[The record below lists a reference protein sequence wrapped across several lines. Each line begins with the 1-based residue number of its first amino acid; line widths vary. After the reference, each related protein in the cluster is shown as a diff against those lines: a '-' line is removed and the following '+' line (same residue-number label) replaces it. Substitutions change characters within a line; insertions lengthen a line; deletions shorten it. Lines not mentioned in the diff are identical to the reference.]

1 MKTIFFDVDTQLDFI
16 SPAGAL
22 YVPGAEEIAGSLEA
36 LTRFADKNGIQI
48 ISTVDAHTEN
58 DPEFQIW
65 KPHCVA
71 GTQGQQKVSGTLL
84 RAPLVIDSRPGS
96 LQAVSSG
103 ISSAPQI
110 VVEKRQLDV
119 FSNGNLHSLLE
130 RIRAERYVVY
140 GLVTEYCVGSAA
152 FGLLERKAHV
162 ELVVDAVKSL
172 SAEDER
178 ETLERFQ
185 AQGGRLI
192 RLQEA
197 LQQA

>member
-1 MKTIFFDVDTQLDFI
+1 MRTVFFDVDTQLDFI

-36 LTRFADKNGIQI
+36 LTRFAAKNGSQI
-48 ISTVDAHTEN
+48 ISTADAHSEN

-71 GTQGQQKVSGTLL
+71 GTQGQQKLSQTVLGT
-84 RAPLVIDSRPGS
+84 PLVVSSRPGS
-96 LQAVSSG
+96 LEGVEAQL
-103 ISSAPQI
+103 APARQI
-110 VVEKRQLDV
+110 IVEKQQLDV
-119 FSNGNLHSLLE
+119 FSNANLHSLLE
-130 RIRAERYVVY
+130 KIGAERYVVY

-152 FGLLERKAHV
+152 FGLLERKARV

-178 ETLERFQ
+178 VTLERFQ
-185 AQGGRLI
+185 AQGGLLI
-192 RLQEA
+192 TLKEA

>member
-1 MKTIFFDVDTQLDFI
+1 MKTVFFDVDTQLDFI

-22 YVPGAEEIAGSLEA
+22 YVPGAEEIVGSLED
-36 LTRFADKNGIQI
+36 LTRFADKNRVQI

-71 GTQGQQKVSGTLL
+71 GTQGQQKLSETLL
-84 RAPLVIDSRPGS
+84 GAPLVVDSRPGS
-96 LQAVSSG
+96 LEAVSSQVA
-103 ISSAPQI
+103 SARQI

-130 RIRAERYVVY
+130 LINAERYVVY
-140 GLVTEYCVGSAA
+140 GLVTEYCVRSAA
-152 FGLLERKAHV
+152 FGLLERKARV

-172 SAEDER
+172 GADDER
-178 ETLERFQ
+178 VTLERFQ
-185 AQGGRLI
+185 AQGGRLVTVGDV
-192 RLQEA
+192 
-197 LQQA
+197 LQQT